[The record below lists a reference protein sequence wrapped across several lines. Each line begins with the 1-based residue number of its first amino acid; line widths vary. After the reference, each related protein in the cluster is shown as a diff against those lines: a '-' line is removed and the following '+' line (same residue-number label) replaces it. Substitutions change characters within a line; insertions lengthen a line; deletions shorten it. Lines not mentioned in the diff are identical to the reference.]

1 MRIARALSKIVAIA
15 GWTLILLPAQL
26 VGLMVYRPLAVRV
39 PLLYHRGICRVL
51 GLHVEI
57 WGRRTTSSPALFV
70 SNHSSWLDITVLA
83 KVIPGSF
90 ISKREVAN
98 WPFFG
103 LLARLQRSI
112 FIERDRRLVAD
123 HRDVISVRLENGD
136 NLILFPEG
144 TSGDGNRVL
153 TFKSALFAVA
163 EQPVRGRPL
172 TIQPVTVAYTRLDFM
187 PLGRHLRPYFAWYGN
202 MPMGSHL
209 WRVLGLGPATVV
221 VTFHDTIT
229 IEDFASRKALAEH
242 CHAVVA
248 HGLSQALSG
257 RPRGEEPEARRP
269 TPDFFA
275 DGQPSGAP
283 TRQNS

>member
-1 MRIARALSKIVAIA
+1 MRLARSLSTIAAIA
-15 GWTLILLPAQL
+15 TWTLILLPAQL
-26 VGLMVYRPLAVRV
+26 AGLAFYRPLAVRV
-39 PLLYHRGICRVL
+39 PLLYHRGICRLL

-57 WGRRTTSSPALFV
+57 RGRRTTSSPALFI

-83 KVIPGSF
+83 KMIPGSF

-112 FIERDRRLVAD
+112 FIARDRRLVAD
-123 HRDVISVRLENGD
+123 HRNEITVRLEHGD

-153 TFKSALFAVA
+153 PFKSSLFAVA
-163 EQPVRGRPL
+163 EQPLRGSPL

-202 MPMGSHL
+202 MPMGSHF

-248 HGLSQALSG
+248 HGLSQALAG
-257 RPRGEEPEARRP
+257 RPRGEAPKARRP
-269 TPDFFA
+269 APDSFA
-275 DGQPSGAP
+275 GELPSSAP
-283 TRQNS
+283 TPQNS